1 MQDTPIEFI
10 NFLKSQHKAIIT
22 TVYEIDTQEGH
33 PFNLNNSIEKLNK
46 ITDILFDHLEKED
59 KQLYP
64 TLLSHKET
72 LTLARKYSYD
82 MERLSCITLDFFKR
96 YCINR
101 EGLKIFAEDFISA
114 YSTFKGLLTVRIKRE
129 ETELYP
135 AYVLLQSGVL
145 YSEVVDFVKEQEAE
159 AKNKQKTVFLYSEN
173 KVNMSALSL
182 ALEISGYQVEST
194 DSANRLLDLLKKSPS
209 DLILLDVTK
218 STKELSDLIYGL
230 KNDIHCNPSLVGYS
244 TSEMQKPDENL
255 NEQLDSF
262 ISRPTMD
269 IENFSNQIKILL
281 NK

>member
-22 TVYEIDTQEGH
+22 TVYEIDSQEGR
-33 PFNLNNSIEKLNK
+33 PLNLNNSIEKLNK

-72 LTLARKYSYD
+72 LPLARKYSYD
-82 MERLSCITLDFFKR
+82 MERLSCIALDFFKR

-159 AKNKQKTVFLYSEN
+159 AKNRQKTVFLYSEN
-173 KVNMSALSL
+173 KANMSALSL
-182 ALEISGYQVEST
+182 ALEINGYQVEPT
-194 DSANRLLDLLKKSPS
+194 DSANRLLDLLKKLKS

-218 STKELSDLIYGL
+218 PTKELSDLVYGL
-230 KNDIHCNPSLVGYS
+230 KNDIHCNTPLIGYS
-244 TSEMQKPDENL
+244 TSEMQKPDE
-255 NEQLDSF
+255 
-262 ISRPTMD
+262 I
-269 IENFSNQIKILL
+269 
-281 NK
+281 